1 MRPSRRR
8 TVFVLVWLAVTV
20 AVAAMTARVAA
31 PDAASGETAG
41 STSDVAAVRLAD
53 RATVSVT
60 QERIQPVLSLD
71 GSVQPAE
78 PTAGGG
84 GFDIVA
90 SVQPVDLA
98 YRLIEPP
105 AGIQA
110 AILGGPTGFPCAYKG
125 LVAAS
130 SEGGPSAVGTSV
142 RCGIPSSVRA
152 VAGLSATIVI
162 ALDAGRVA
170 PALPLSAVV
179 GSAQQGQVVVV
190 SPDGRARSVRTVTLG
205 VSDPMWMEIRDGLSP
220 GDQVL
225 ERPVQSDLLS
235 R

>member
-1 MRPSRRR
+1 MRRQR
-8 TVFVLVWLAVTV
+8 TVSVLVWFASTVVV
-20 AVAAMTARVAA
+20 AVVTARVAA
-31 PDAASGETAG
+31 PEVASGETAG

-53 RATVSVT
+53 RATVSVQ

-71 GSVQPAE
+71 GSVQQADS
-78 PTAGGG
+78 GVGG

-90 SVQPVDLA
+90 SVQPADLA
-98 YRLIEPP
+98 YRLIDSP

-110 AILGGPTGFPCAYKG
+110 AILGGPTGFSCAFKG

-130 SEGGPSAVGTSV
+130 GEGGSPGVGTSV
-142 RCGIPSSVRA
+142 RCGIPSSVR
-152 VAGLSATIVI
+152 VVPGLSATIVI
-162 ALDAGRVA
+162 ALDAGRVV

-190 SPDGRARSVRTVTLG
+190 DPDGRGSRVRTVVLG
-205 VSDPMWMEIRDGLSP
+205 VSDPMWIEIRDGLAP
-220 GDQVL
+220 GDRVL